1 MISTGVTLGFSSVRT
16 FCTGTAAATSLNPAW
31 TTEPVRPRS
40 PCPGPATPL
49 PKPALAIVPRAPCAP
64 PVPLPVPGPAG
75 RSNEPSRATVIAPF
89 LSEVPLTPFGS
100 PNPPVWT
107 SCAGFWRVA
116 GAELP
121 EAKDSVTTSFFGF
134 TGVTTSLLVANV
146 PVTTSFF
153 GSGFGGTGSGTFVNC
168 NGSSFGSTFGTS
180 GSGTVIFGGVSLA
193 STFGGGGTIFC
204 TGGFSSVGAYSGVS
218 CVCECST
225 CGDGSHLNAATNA
238 TTPIACNPT
247 LQTNVSL
254 RRAEGNT

>member
-16 FCTGTAAATSLNPAW
+16 FCTGTAAATSVKPAC

-40 PCPGPATPL
+40 PCPGPATPV
-49 PKPALAIVPRAPCAP
+49 PKPALAIVPRAP
-64 PVPLPVPGPAG
+64 
-75 RSNEPSRATVIAPF
+75 
-89 LSEVPLTPFGS
+89 
-100 PNPPVWT
+100 
-107 SCAGFWRVA
+107 CAGFWRVA

-121 EAKDSVTTSFFGF
+121 EANDSVTTSFFGF
-134 TGVTTSLLVANV
+134 TAVTTSLLVANV

-153 GSGFGGTGSGTFVNC
+153 GSGLGGTGSGTFVNC

-204 TGGFSSVGAYSGVS
+204 TGGFSRVGAYTGVS
-218 CVCECST
+218 CVCECSM
-225 CGDGSHLNAATNA
+225 CGEGSHLNTATSA
-238 TTPIACNPT
+238 TTPTACNPT
-247 LQTNVSL
+247 LQTKVSL